1 MAVGP
6 SWDQERS
13 QAPQNATHRPNASPT
28 TVSIFVTWFGGYNG
42 SPRRKLQAC
51 SGSLVSAH
59 TFDCLGILSDLQDVA
74 CLDSLDRLN
83 CFGCLGRF
91 FGWVGLFGLFFG

>member
-13 QAPQNATHRPNASPT
+13 KAPQNATHRPNASPT

-51 SGSLVSAH
+51 SGSLVSVH
-59 TFDCLGILSDLQDVA
+59 TFDSFGILSDLQDVA
-74 CLDSLDRLN
+74 CLDSLDRLD

-91 FGWVGLFGLFFG
+91 FGGVGLFGLFFG